1 MSLKIPISRNKDR
14 AMGTNHV
21 RVGACPYPNLAQK
34 WENGKNY
41 NYMEKFVIRIPK
53 QGLFQDS
60 NSGGVGWIYGGLV
73 VSPKID
79 FSPLQVGVCEA
90 LGAVYATWEYICTDT
105 WHGKASHTPRFDHSL
120 IYPRISDQGGMVYP
134 LERLD
139 EIRSKLGQ
147 RLTSMGQ
154 VAPPKPTSRT
164 KTGRRRTFDSGNSST
179 DRR

>member
-1 MSLKIPISRNKDR
+1 MAKQAKHPVFDR
-14 AMGTNHV
+14 
-21 RVGACPYPNLAQK
+21 
-34 WENGKNY
+34 
-41 NYMEKFVIRIPK
+41 F
-53 QGLFQDS
+53 
-60 NSGGVGWIYGGLV
+60 
-73 VSPKID
+73 
-79 FSPLQVGVCEA
+79 
-90 LGAVYATWEYICTDT
+90 
-105 WHGKASHTPRFDHSL
+105 L

-154 VAPPKPTSRT
+154 VAPPQPTSRT

>member
-1 MSLKIPISRNKDR
+1 
-14 AMGTNHV
+14 MGTNHV
-21 RVGACPYPNLAQK
+21 GVGACPSPNLAQK

-79 FSPLQVGVCEA
+79 FSPLQVGGMWSTGSCICNMRI
-90 LGAVYATWEYICTDT
+90 YICTDT
-105 WHGKASHTPRFDHSL
+105 WHGKACHTPRFDRSL
-120 IYPRISDQGGMVYP
+120 IYPRISNQGGMVYP

-139 EIRSKLGQ
+139 EIHSKLGQ
-147 RLTSMGQ
+147 RFTSMGQ
-154 VAPPKPTSRT
+154 VAPPQPNSQT
-164 KTGRRRTFDSGNSST
+164 KTGRRRTFDSGNSGT

>member
-1 MSLKIPISRNKDR
+1 
-14 AMGTNHV
+14 MGTNHV
-21 RVGACPYPNLAQK
+21 GVGACSTPNLAQK

-41 NYMEKFVIRIPK
+41 SYMEKFVIRIPK

-60 NSGGVGWIYGGLV
+60 NSGDVGWIYGGLV
-73 VSPKID
+73 VSPKIE
-79 FSPLQVGVCEA
+79 FSPLQVGGMWSTGSC
-90 LGAVYATWEYICTDT
+90 ICNMRIYMY
-105 WHGKASHTPRFDHSL
+105 WYMAWQSKSHTPFWPFPDLSEDKRSRRDV
-120 IYPRISDQGGMVYP
+120 IPPWEAI
-134 LERLD
+134 D

-154 VAPPKPTSRT
+154 VAPPQPTSRT